1 MTAILDRR
9 GRWNLRMNLLISTLL
24 VFFGVSSLVVS
35 ALSKAE
41 ENFFLEFRYMTVN
54 GTVFTTLIS
63 LIIAIVCVTQ
73 MATGRQL
80 RLRQLSYLR
89 LCSAVTE
96 TIIGVVILLSLFPFV
111 PDNPNILTY
120 DSFSMHVIIPLLSIL
135 SFLLNR
141 SPVESIHPLLRLNC
155 AWLITLYAAVVI
167 ALILGGLI
175 PQEKIPYSFLEFNTR
190 PIGYFIYFGCFI
202 YSFTYV
208 LSFLLTEG
216 NKRLSRLWAAE
227 NQKPI
232 RSR

>member
-175 PQEKIPYSFLEFNTR
+175 PQEKIAYSFLEFNTR

-208 LSFLLTEG
+208 LSFLFTDLNRRISFYWIE
-216 NKRLSRLWAAE
+216 E
-227 NQKPI
+227 NETTQ
-232 RSR
+232 

>member
-24 VFFGVSSLVVS
+24 VFFGVSSLIVS

-167 ALILGGLI
+167 ALYI
-175 PQEKIPYSFLEFNTR
+175 SAD
-190 PIGYFIYFGCFI
+190 
-202 YSFTYV
+202 S
-208 LSFLLTEG
+208 G
-216 NKRLSRLWAAE
+216 NKLRGSV
-227 NQKPI
+227 
-232 RSR
+232 

>member
-120 DSFSMHVIIPLLSIL
+120 DSFPCMSSSRCCPSSRFCSTARPWNPSIRCCG
-135 SFLLNR
+135 STAR
-141 SPVESIHPLLRLNC
+141 
-155 AWLITLYAAVVI
+155 
-167 ALILGGLI
+167 G
-175 PQEKIPYSFLEFNTR
+175 
-190 PIGYFIYFGCFI
+190 
-202 YSFTYV
+202 
-208 LSFLLTEG
+208 
-216 NKRLSRLWAAE
+216 
-227 NQKPI
+227 
-232 RSR
+232 

>member
-9 GRWNLRMNLLISTLL
+9 GRWNLRMNLLISSLL

-208 LSFLLTEG
+208 LSFLFTDLNRRISFYWIE
-216 NKRLSRLWAAE
+216 E
-227 NQKPI
+227 NETTQ
-232 RSR
+232 